1 MQLKNNLGELENI
14 LEKDDDGSL
23 VETMMEGILEKGG
36 GILIRR
42 WEGNLEM
49 ARVDGNLGTG
59 EQSFEWDSW
68 SNSSRQSEINL
79 FRTTIPFKCFE
90 N

>member
-14 LEKDDDGSL
+14 LEEDDDGSL
-23 VETMMEGILEKGG
+23 VETMIEGILEKGG
-36 GILIRR
+36 GILMR

-49 ARVDGNLGTG
+49 VRVDGNLGKG

-79 FRTTIPFKCFE
+79 FRTTITFTYFK